1 MTSSIRPE
9 LGEEQTVNSARPDI
23 VIAGRFALEHQAGA
37 GGMGTVY
44 RAIDRIDGKPVALK
58 ILHSRQPLDVER
70 FAREAEILA
79 DISHPGIVRYVAH
92 GLTPEGDHWLA
103 MEWLEGEDLSV
114 RLLRAPLDGAECI
127 ELVRR
132 VANILSFAHAREL
145 VHRDIKPSNI
155 FLVGGQVDRVRLVDF
170 GIARPAGAGRQLTQ
184 TGMLLGTPGYMA
196 PEIVQGK
203 PAHDPRTD
211 IFSLGC
217 VLFECLTGE
226 PAFEG
231 THPMAVLAKLLLQ
244 ETPHVRQH
252 RPDVPEVLD
261 DLVARMMAKEPA
273 QRPASAAEVA
283 EELGRLEH
291 ISGWSASMLR
301 AMPSMG
307 AAATERVVFD
317 KTPEPGSASLTMREK
332 RFVSIVLAGDP
343 DADESRPGPRL
354 PVDELRKAIAPF
366 GGQISLLCG
375 DSLIATLWG
384 PGSAVDRADQAAQ
397 CALILRASL
406 PGVPICIVSGR
417 GLVSAR
423 VVDGKVLDRG
433 VRALRMTRP
442 GPIHLDDASVDM
454 LTGRFTIEHTGDNA
468 SYLRAESTLLDSRPL
483 LLGKVTPCVGRTREL
498 ATLEVVFAGCAAECV
513 ASPVLVVGSPGAG
526 KTRLGREFIDKVR
539 RGNTAV
545 TILSG
550 RAPSLGAGSPFGMI
564 ADAIRKTSG
573 IQEADPID
581 LRRHKLSARLSAHL
595 EGLALSRATA
605 FLGELIGTTFPDDH
619 DPALRAARE
628 NPQLMGDSMCAAWDS
643 WLTTEC
649 AVAPVILVLEDLQW
663 GDAATVKLVDST
675 LRNFRDLPLM
685 VLAFARPEVSAQ
697 FPGLWSE
704 REVQTI
710 KLGPLSRRAAEQL
723 VTGALGPQATPEAVA
738 RIVERADGNPFYLE
752 ELVRAVA
759 AGRND
764 VFPDSVLGTVE
775 ARLDAEGS
783 EAKRVLRAA
792 SVFGDRF
799 SKDGLAAL
807 LGGERHADEA
817 GEWLKT
823 LATRELVGPASIAV
837 GSADPQFA
845 FRHAIVRE
853 AAYATLTEEDR
864 VLGHRL
870 AGEWLER
877 TGYTDAATLAEH
889 FLRGAEPGRAIRWY
903 VRAAEQALEANDLGA
918 AIERA
923 RRGAECG
930 AAGVELGELRLIEAE
945 ASLWRGDLAL
955 AEDCAVEATDLL
967 TKGSSFWYRAIRQ
980 AGLAAGKLG
989 AFARVEAWATP
1000 TAAATPIPGAEGA
1013 RTACLASC
1021 ATDLVF
1027 AGRTGAADAVIAL
1040 LADAMADPS
1049 ALAPQV
1055 AAAIEQLRGVRA
1067 AYSGDLAACL
1077 AGFEAS
1083 LAAFERAGDH
1093 RDACAVRSNLSVA
1106 FIELGDYVGAEEA
1119 LRAANAVADRMG
1131 LQDVGLSALQNL
1143 GHVLAY
1149 RMQLAEARRI
1159 EQRALEGF
1167 RALGDP
1173 RMEGVARMYLAEIA
1187 FLSGDLDVAE
1197 QDGRAA
1203 VAALEVA
1210 PPLRSAALAVLA
1222 RTLIGLGRIDEALST
1237 AREAHQILE
1246 SLGGIEEGESLVRL
1260 VHAEALEASGDQA
1273 AFAEAIQRA
1282 RERLLARAAKISDID
1297 WRARF
1302 LEGVP
1307 DNARTL
1313 ELITRVRLAS

>member
-1 MTSSIRPE
+1 M
-9 LGEEQTVNSARPDI
+9 NAARPDV
-23 VIAGRFALEHQAGA
+23 VIAGRFVIDHQAGA

-44 RAIDRIDGKPVALK
+44 RATDRVDGSRVALK
-58 ILHSRQPLDVER
+58 VLHSRQPLDVER

-79 DISHPGIVRYVAH
+79 DLSHPGIVRYVAH

-103 MEWLEGEDLSV
+103 MEWLEGEDLAA
-114 RLLRAPLDGAECI
+114 RLIRAPLDGAECI

-132 VANILSFAHAREL
+132 AANILSFAHARAL

-155 FLVGGQVDRVRLVDF
+155 FLVGCQVDRVRLVDF
-170 GIARPAGAGRQLTQ
+170 GIARPAGAARQLTQ

-196 PEIVQGK
+196 PEVVQGK
-203 PAHDPRTD
+203 PMYDPRTD
-211 IFSLGC
+211 LFSLGC
-217 VLFECLTGE
+217 VLFECLTGS

-244 ETPHVRQH
+244 ETPHVRQ
-252 RPDVPEVLD
+252 RRADVPEVLD
-261 DLVARMMAKEPA
+261 ELVARMMAKDPE

-283 EELGRLEH
+283 EELGRLH
-291 ISGWSASMLR
+291 NITGWSAASLR

-307 AAATERVVFD
+307 GAATEKVVFEGSGD
-317 KTPEPGSASLTMREK
+317 PASASLTMREK

-343 DADESRPGPRL
+343 DADDSRPGPRL
-354 PVDELRKAIAPF
+354 PIDELRKAIAPF

-442 GPIHLDDASVDM
+442 GPIHLDSASVEM
-454 LTGRFTIEHTGDNA
+454 LTGRFNIERTGTTA
-468 SYLRAESTLLDSRPL
+468 YLRAESTLLDSRPL

-498 ATLEVVFAGCAAECV
+498 ATLEVVFAGCSAECV

-526 KTRLGREFIDKVR
+526 KSRLGREFIEKIR
-539 RGNTAV
+539 RVDTPM
-545 TILSG
+545 TILTG

-573 IQEADPID
+573 IQEADPIE

-595 EGLALSRATA
+595 DGQALSRATA

-628 NPQLMGDSMCAAWDS
+628 SPQLMGDSMCAAWDA
-643 WLTTEC
+643 WLSAEC
-649 AVAPVILVLEDLQW
+649 AAAPVLLVLEDLQW

-675 LRNFRDLPLM
+675 LRNFRDRPLM
-685 VLAFARPEVSAQ
+685 VLALARPEVTTQ

-710 KLGPLSRRAAEQL
+710 KLGPLSKRAAEQL
-723 VTGALGPQATPEAVA
+723 VNEALGAQATPEAVA

-759 AGRND
+759 AGRVD
-764 VFPDSVLGTVE
+764 AFPDSVLGTVE

-792 SVFGDRF
+792 SVFGERF
-799 SKDGLAAL
+799 SKGGLAAL

-823 LATRELVGPASIAV
+823 LASRELVGPASIAV
-837 GSADPQFA
+837 GSADPQYA

-870 AGEWLER
+870 AAEWLER
-877 TGYTDAATLAEH
+877 TGYADAATLAEH
-889 FLRGAEPGRAIRWY
+889 FLRGAEPGRAVRWY

-930 AAGVELGELRLIEAE
+930 AAGVALGELRLIEAE
-945 ASLWRGDLAL
+945 ATLWRGDLAL
-955 AEDCAVEATDLL
+955 AEDCAVEATYLL
-967 TKGSSFWYRAIRQ
+967 ATGSSNWYRAVRQ
-980 AGLAAGKLG
+980 ASLAAGKLG
-989 AFARVEAWATP
+989 DFARVEAWVTP
-1000 TAAATPIPGAEGA
+1000 TAAATPLPGAEGA
-1013 RTACLASC
+1013 RTACLACC

-1049 ALAPQV
+1049 GLAPQV
-1055 AAAIEQLRGVRA
+1055 VAEIEQLRGVRA
-1067 AYSGDLAACL
+1067 AYAGDLAACL

-1106 FIELGDYVGAEEA
+1106 FVELGDYAGAEEA
-1119 LRAANAVADRMG
+1119 LRVATAVADRMG
-1131 LQDVGLSALQNL
+1131 LQDVGLTALQNL

-1149 RMQLAEARRI
+1149 RMQLAEARRV

-1187 FLSGDLDVAE
+1187 FLSGDFDAAE

-1203 VAALEVA
+1203 AAALEVA

-1222 RTLIGLGRIDEALST
+1222 RALIGLGRVDEALT
-1237 AREAHQILE
+1237 AAREAHQILE
-1246 SLGGIEEGESLVRL
+1246 SLGGIEEGEAMVRL
-1260 VHAEALEASGDQA
+1260 VHAEALHASGDQA
-1273 AFAEAIQRA
+1273 AFAVAILRA
-1282 RERLLARAAKISDID
+1282 RERLVARAAQLSDVA

-1307 DNARTL
+1307 ANARTL
-1313 ELITRVRLAS
+1313 ELLTHNRRAS